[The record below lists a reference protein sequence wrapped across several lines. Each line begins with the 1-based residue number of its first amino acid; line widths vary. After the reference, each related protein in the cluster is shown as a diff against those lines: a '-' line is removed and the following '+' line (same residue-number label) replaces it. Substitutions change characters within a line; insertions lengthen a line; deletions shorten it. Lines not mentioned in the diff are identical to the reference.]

1 MRKLIAVL
9 TLGGLV
15 LTACGREGASRDG
28 ARAGATRTAAPE
40 SRRPREI
47 GGVVQPAS
55 TRVSL
60 ERFDACPALIGHLRS
75 EALARVGPY
84 GLPGSFGG
92 VRTLAL
98 EDAAAAPGA
107 SSAESGDAARS
118 APAPSHSSTNVQ
130 EANVDEPDAVKTDG
144 RHIFTIRPQP
154 GNDQRQRLTSVSVED
169 GSLRLAG
176 GVLLPEAHGY
186 ELLLSGDRILA
197 MGARGGFAIADDA
210 PVAGSTY
217 PAPAHQGT
225 VIAVVDVSDPS
236 NMRITHKLELDGTYA
251 SARMAGGIARIVLN
265 SQTSRIAWAQPA
277 EPTVEAEKEALEAN
291 KRKITVADVDEWLP
305 RFQLQDESGKVV
317 DEGPMTSCAST
328 YHPKTFSGFGEVSVV
343 TVDPAD
349 PDPRESAAVIGSAGT
364 VYASSSNLYVATQE
378 WPEAEPLVIEN
389 RPIGPQERPQPAKT
403 SLHRFDISDPARA
416 VYAASGEVRGTVLN
430 QWSLSE
436 HEGYLRVATTEDRF
450 AQQDRPPTSSN
461 FVTVLT
467 ATGNEIKR
475 VGSLD
480 DISPG
485 ERIYGVRYLGDLGY
499 VVTFKQIDP
508 LHVIDFS
515 DPARPRQLGELKIP
529 GYSAYLHPVGE
540 GRLLG
545 VGRDADTQGRP
556 LGVSLSLFD
565 VSDSANPTRLDAERL
580 DDTYTQVEYDH
591 HAFTWWEP
599 KRLAVI
605 PVELEAFE
613 SSPEGRPTSA
623 TSFAYGFRVTDDSI
637 TRIGRLTHHEHAKEY
652 TGQITRSLVIDGTLY
667 TLSLGGIA
675 ASDLDSFAERGWV
688 ALS

>member
-1 MRKLIAVL
+1 MRKLIAVVAL
-9 TLGGLV
+9 GTLI
-15 LTACGREGASRDG
+15 LTACGRERSRDG
-28 ARAGATRTAAPE
+28 SRANATPTAAPDG
-40 SRRPREI
+40 RGTAKAGP
-47 GGVVQPAS
+47 VVRPAS

-60 ERFDACPALIGHLRS
+60 ERFDACPALIGHLRT

-92 VRTLAL
+92 VRTLAA
-98 EDAAAAPGA
+98 EDSAAAPGA
-107 SSAESGDAARS
+107 ASAESSGAAKS
-118 APAPSHSSTNVQ
+118 APGPSYSSTNVQ
-130 EANVDEPDAVKTDG
+130 EGNVDEPDVVKTDG
-144 RHIFTIRPQP
+144 RHIFTVRPQP
-154 GNDQRQRLTSVSVED
+154 GNEQRQRLTSVSVED
-169 GSLRLAG
+169 GTPRLAG
-176 GVLLPEAHGY
+176 GVLLPEAYGY

-197 MGARGGFAIADDA
+197 MGTRAGFAIADDA
-210 PVAGSTY
+210 RLVDSAY
-217 PAPAHQGT
+217 PAHAQQGT
-225 VIAVVDVSDPS
+225 VIAIVDVSDRS
-236 NMRITHKLELDGTYA
+236 NMRVTHKLELDGTYA
-251 SARMAGGIARIVLN
+251 SARMVGGIARIVLN
-265 SQTSRIAWAQPA
+265 SQSSRIAWDQPA
-277 EPTVEAEKEALEAN
+277 EPTVKAEKAALEAN
-291 KRKITVADVDEWLP
+291 KQKIRIADVDKWLP
-305 RFQLQDESGKVV
+305 HFQLQDESGKVV
-317 DEGPMTSCAST
+317 AKGPMTSCAST

-343 TVDPAD
+343 TLDPAD

-364 VYASSSNLYVATQE
+364 VYASTANLYVATQE
-378 WPEAEPLVIEN
+378 WPEAEPLVIED
-389 RPIGPQERPQPAKT
+389 RPIGPQEPPQSPKT
-403 SLHRFDISDPARA
+403 SLHRFDISDPSRA

-436 HEGYLRVATTEDRF
+436 HEGHVRVATTEDRF
-450 AQQDRPPTSSN
+450 AREDQAPTSNN

-485 ERIYGVRYLGDLGY
+485 ERIYGVRYFGDLGY

-508 LHVIDFS
+508 LHVIDLS

-545 VGRDADTQGRP
+545 VGRDADSEGRP

-565 VSDSANPTRLDAERL
+565 VSDSADPKRLDAERL

-605 PVELEAFE
+605 PVELQNFA
-613 SSPEGRPTSA
+613 SAPDGRPTSA
-623 TSFAYGFRVTDDSI
+623 TSFAYGFRVADDSI
-637 TRIGRLTHHEHAKEY
+637 TKIGRLTHYAHAKEY
-652 TGQITRSLVIDGTLY
+652 TGQITRALVIEGALY
-667 TLSLGGIA
+667 TLSTAGIA
-675 ASDLDSFAERGWV
+675 VSDLDSFAERAWV